1 MEKGLH
7 SVIINK
13 LKGQLENFNDQFLTF
28 LESGR
33 EIESGLQNNTD
44 LLTEIR
50 KKFDNLSAT
59 VELEFEGI
67 SVFDQEIKK
76 AKELLQTSISKV
88 HESASV
94 STQISQDL
102 NNISDLFKKIQTQG
116 IQLEET
122 IKNINIVSD
131 SIEVASRNAG
141 ITAFHAGK
149 QGRGFEVIAKEMTQ
163 LVRSSQEPTRR
174 IPHLTESIIQGM
186 GQLEN
191 DLKKIAGIISY
202 LTEIANKF
210 NAITG
215 ELLSIIPSIETG
227 IKGIADSITTQ
238 KEMQSLLLRENEKLT
253 HWLDAIFDT
262 ARASAITE
270 IFLEGLFRHIN
281 DIKENLLTT
290 QDPQNFYYIYR
301 TFKTAV
307 EDANRK
313 EERIAK
319 DISTEKLADLETS
332 SSDRLIL
339 QFVSEANHLHQTI
352 ENIEKEV
359 KDWTKTNTL
368 TSDVI
373 GKGIK
378 FYLDIVEM
386 LEQLNHNLSDI
397 RTLTMEIDQPL
408 QDLKRITERSRVLGL
423 YAGIESA
430 RGGDYAGSLGV
441 VTKEIKNLSRQTSSF
456 VVKIGDLENDILRD
470 FSQLG
475 GQIIKS
481 MSDVEQ
487 GIGSLRSAIASFEE
501 NKKVLGD
508 LGILAREMMESTNEM
523 FNQCRH
529 LGDQIKGF
537 NENYVKIGREYGSY
551 AGAIRESSII
561 SDKILTIVNQYESQI
576 QIVERKEKV
585 LVCRDANDPILLDP
599 ANKTDT
605 TSNSVVQQ
613 ICTGLLTFNSANNLI
628 PAAADSFSASRDGRI
643 WDFLL
648 KKNLKFHDGTPV
660 TAADVV
666 YSMIRA
672 KKSTNA
678 NFIDYVDN
686 IIAAGDNRIRFF
698 LKYPYIPFL
707 SNLASGVCDLLPR
720 SFTPDKPIGCGPFR
734 FVSWERNREVIL
746 EAFDDYFDGRPAV
759 DRVIIKTIPD
769 SGEAVARFK
778 AGEISVMRLQTDM
791 VDNIP
796 PESIRSGPAL
806 STQYLAINVVQD
818 TPFRNLLVRKAVAHA
833 IDRQELINLLYQNK
847 ALIAYGLFP
856 PGMAINNQA
865 LAELAAFD
873 LKKARQFMTEA
884 GYPNG
889 LKGKYVLDSRDNEE
903 SIRRAQIVKSQ
914 LEKIGIEI
922 VIQTMSFIDFL
933 EKGYRGEAL
942 LQIKGWVS
950 DNGDPDNFLYPLFHS
965 RSHGRPGN
973 TTFYANPDVD
983 RMIDAAR
990 VEPSVKRR
998 NQLYQ
1003 RIEQMIVEDAAAVF
1017 LYNPLEYYA
1026 VQKNVGGFRVDPYSM
1041 VRFRYLWC

>member
-7 SVIINK
+7 DVIVHK

-33 EIESGLQNNTD
+33 EIESGLQNNTE

-76 AKELLQTSISKV
+76 AKDLLQTSISKV
-88 HESASV
+88 HESAGV
-94 STQISQDL
+94 SSQISQDL
-102 NNISDLFKKIQTQG
+102 NSISDLFQKIKTQG

-174 IPHLTESIIQGM
+174 IPHVTENIIQGM
-186 GQLEN
+186 SRLDT
-191 DLKKIAGIISY
+191 DLRKIAGIISY
-202 LTEIANKF
+202 LNEIANKF
-210 NAITG
+210 TAITG

-238 KEMQSLLLRENEKLT
+238 KEMQGLLVRENEKLT
-253 HWLDAIFDT
+253 RWLESIFDT
-262 ARASAITE
+262 ARSSAITE

-281 DIKENLLTT
+281 DIKENLLIAR
-290 QDPQNFYYIYR
+290 DPQNFYYIFR

-313 EERIAK
+313 EDKIAK
-319 DISTEKLADLETS
+319 EISAEKLPNLETS

-359 KDWTKTNTL
+359 KDWTKTNGL

-373 GKGIK
+373 GKGIQ
-378 FYLDIVEM
+378 FYQDIVEM
-386 LEQLNHNLSDI
+386 LEQLNRNLNEI
-397 RTLTMEIDQPL
+397 RNLTMEIEQPL

-441 VTKEIKNLSRQTSSF
+441 VTKEIKNLSRQTLSF
-456 VVKIGDLENDILRD
+456 VDRIGDLESEILRD
-470 FSQLG
+470 FTLLS

-487 GIGSLRSAIASFEE
+487 GIGSLRSAINSFEE

-508 LGILAREMMESTNEM
+508 LGVLAREMMESTNEM

-537 NENYVKIGREYGSY
+537 NENYLKIGREYGSY
-551 AGAIRESSII
+551 MGSIRESSLI
-561 SDKILTIVNQYESQI
+561 SEKILNAVSQHETSI
-576 QIVERKEKV
+576 NITDRKEKV
-585 LVCRDANDPILLDP
+585 LICRDANDPILLDP

-605 TSNSVVQQ
+605 TSNSVIEQ
-613 ICTGLLTFNSANNLI
+613 ICTGLLTFNSSNNLI

-648 KKNLKFHDGTPV
+648 KRNLKFHDGSAV
-660 TAADVV
+660 SAQDVV
-666 YSMIRA
+666 YSILRA

-686 IIAAGDNRIRFF
+686 VIAVGDNRIRFF

-720 SFTPDKPIGCGPFR
+720 SFTPDRPIGCGPFR
-734 FVSWERNREVIL
+734 FVNWERNREVIL
-746 EAFDDYFDGRPAV
+746 EAFDDYIDGRPAV
-759 DRVIIKTIPD
+759 DRVIIKTVPD
-769 SGEAVARFK
+769 PNEACERFK
-778 AGEISVMRLQTDM
+778 DGEISVMRLQTDM
-791 VDNIP
+791 VDQIPAENIH
-796 PESIRSGPAL
+796 SGPAL

-818 TPFRNLLVRKAVAHA
+818 TPFKNPLVRKAVRHA
-833 IDRQELINLLYQNK
+833 IDRQDLIDQLYHK
-847 ALIAYGLFP
+847 RAMVAYGLYP
-856 PGMAINNQA
+856 PGMGISNP
-865 LAELAAFD
+865 ELSVIAAFD
-873 LKKARQFMTEA
+873 LKKARQLMSQA

-889 LKGKYVLDSRDNEE
+889 LKSTYVLDSRDNDE
-903 SIRRAQIVKSQ
+903 STRRAQIIKSQ

-950 DNGDPDNFLYPLFHS
+950 DNGDADNFLYPLFHS

-973 TTFYANPDVD
+973 TTFYSNPEVD

-990 VEPSVKRR
+990 VEASVKRR
-998 NQLYQ
+998 NQMYQ
-1003 RIEQMIVEDAAAVF
+1003 KIEQVIVEDVPSVF

>member
-1 MEKGLH
+1 MEKGLRD
-7 SVIINK
+7 VIIHK
-13 LKGQLENFNDQFLTF
+13 LRGQLENFNDQFITF
-28 LESGR
+28 LENGR

-76 AKELLQTSISKV
+76 AKDLLQTSITKV
-88 HESASV
+88 HESAGV

-102 NNISDLFKKIQTQG
+102 NNISDFFKRIQSQG

-122 IKNINIVSD
+122 IKNINVVSD

-163 LVRSSQEPTRR
+163 LVRSSQEPTRQ
-174 IPHLTESIIQGM
+174 IPRLTESIIQGM
-186 GQLEN
+186 SQLEN
-191 DLKKIAGIISY
+191 DLTKIAGIIRY
-202 LTEIANKF
+202 LNEIANKF
-210 NAITG
+210 TAITG

-238 KEMQSLLLRENEKLT
+238 KEMQIMLLRENEKLT
-253 HWLDAIFDT
+253 RWLDAIYDS
-262 ARASAITE
+262 ARSSAITE

-281 DIKENLLTT
+281 DIKDSLLST
-290 QDPQNFYYIYR
+290 QEAQNFYYIFR
-301 TFKTAV
+301 TFKIAV

-313 EERIAK
+313 EDKIAK
-319 DISTEKLADLETS
+319 ETTTEKLADLETS

-352 ENIEKEV
+352 DNIEREV

-368 TSDVI
+368 TSEVI

-378 FYLDIVEM
+378 FYQDIVEM
-386 LEQLNHNLSDI
+386 LEQLNRSLSEI
-397 RTLTMEIDQPL
+397 RNLTMTIDQPL

-430 RGGDYAGSLGV
+430 RGGEYAGSLGV

-456 VVKIGDLENDILRD
+456 VAKIGDIENDILKD
-470 FSQLG
+470 FTLLG

-487 GIGSLRSAIASFEE
+487 GIASLRSAIASFEE

-508 LGILAREMMESTNEM
+508 LGVLAREMMESTNEM
-523 FNQCRH
+523 FNQCRY
-529 LGDQIKGF
+529 LGDQIKSF
-537 NENYVKIGREYGSY
+537 NENYVKINRDYGSY
-551 AGAIRESSII
+551 SNAIRESSVI
-561 SDKILTIVNQYESQI
+561 SDKILAIVNQHEPQI
-576 QIVERKEKV
+576 RIAERKEKV

-605 TSNSVVQQ
+605 TSNSVIEQ
-613 ICTGLLTFNSANNLI
+613 ICTGLLTFNASNNLI

-648 KKNLKFHDGTPV
+648 KKNVKFHDGSPV
-660 TAADVV
+660 TAGEVV
-666 YSMIRA
+666 YSIIRA
-672 KKSTNA
+672 KKGTNA

-686 IIAAGDNRIRFF
+686 VIAVGDNRIRFF

-707 SNLASGVCDLLPR
+707 ANLACGVCDLLPR
-720 SFTPDKPIGCGPFR
+720 SFTPDKPVGCGPFR
-734 FVSWERNREVIL
+734 FVSWERNRELIL

-759 DRVIIKTIPD
+759 DRVVIKTIPD
-769 SGEAVARFK
+769 SNEAVARFK
-778 AGEISVMRLQTDM
+778 SGEISVMRLQTDM
-791 VDNIP
+791 VDQIP
-796 PESIRSGPAL
+796 PENLFSGPAL
-806 STQYLAINVVQD
+806 STQYLAFNVVQD
-818 TPFRNLLVRKAVAHA
+818 TPFRNPLVRRAVGLAM
-833 IDRQELINLLYQNK
+833 DRHDLINQMYQNR
-847 ALIAYGLFP
+847 AVVTYGLFP
-856 PGMAINNQA
+856 PGMAVHNPT
-865 LAELAAFD
+865 LSELGAFD
-873 LKKARQFMTEA
+873 LKKARQLMAEA

-889 LKGKYVLDSRDNEE
+889 LKNSYVLDSRDNEE
-903 SIRRAQIVKSQ
+903 SLRRAQIIKTQ
-914 LEKIGIEI
+914 LQKIGIEI

-950 DNGDPDNFLYPLFHS
+950 DNGDPDNFLYPLFHT

-973 TTFYANPDVD
+973 TTFYTNPEVD

-998 NQLYQ
+998 FQMYQ
-1003 RIEQMIVEDAAAVF
+1003 KIEQTIVEDAPAVF
-1017 LYNPLEYYA
+1017 LYNPLEFYA

-1041 VRFRYLWC
+1041 IRFRYLWC